1 MNNLVFS
8 LNATFPVFLL
18 MIFGFILNK
27 IGFIDEK
34 TASWMNKFVFKIALP
49 VLVFEDLADQDFR
62 GTWNGKF
69 VLFCFLATIISIGV
83 ISLFSVLCV
92 KDKGKRGE
100 FIQGAY
106 RSSAA
111 LLGLAFI
118 HNIYGDASTGMGPL
132 MILGSVPLY
141 NIFAVIILIFTAEKE
156 SENNGRSELIKK
168 TAVGIAEN
176 PIIIGIIIGLIW
188 SLLRIPR
195 PTLFVNFTDNIARLA
210 TPLGLI
216 SMGASFEVKKALN
229 EIKPALIA
237 TFIKLFV
244 LVGIFMPIAVNMGF
258 KGEQIVAILIMLGS
272 STTVSCYIMAKNMGH
287 EGVLSSSIVMMTTFA
302 CSFTL
307 TFWLF
312 ILRSLGII

>member
-1 MNNLVFS
+1 MSNLVFS

-69 VLFCFLATIISIGV
+69 VLFCFLVTITSIGV

-141 NIFAVIILIFTAEKE
+141 NIFAVIILIFTAEE
-156 SENNGRSELIKK
+156 SNCKSELIKK
-168 TAVGIAEN
+168 TAVGIAKN

-188 SLLRIPR
+188 SIFRIPR
-195 PTLFVNFTDNIARLA
+195 PALFVNFSDNIARLA

-229 EIKPALIA
+229 EIKPALVA
-237 TFIKLFV
+237 TFIKLIV
-244 LVGIFMPIAVNMGF
+244 LVGIFMPIAVKMGF

-312 ILRSLGII
+312 ILRSFGII